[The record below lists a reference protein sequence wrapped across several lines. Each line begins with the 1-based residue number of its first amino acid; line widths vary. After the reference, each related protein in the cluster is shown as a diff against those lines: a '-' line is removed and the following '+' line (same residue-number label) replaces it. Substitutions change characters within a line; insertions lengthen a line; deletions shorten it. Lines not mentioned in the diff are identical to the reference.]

1 MSNNKIVVKN
11 NLKVSDI
18 LTKKESER
26 NDYIEGVIELNDMNK
41 IKNYDV
47 MICKLNNN
55 TFLLK
60 PIKKYN
66 CYVFEDLFGFGYEC
80 DKFDLDK
87 IIKINYEN

>member
-26 NDYIEGVIELNDMNK
+26 NDYVEGVIELNDMNK

>member
-26 NDYIEGVIELNDMNK
+26 NDYVEGVIELNDMNK

-47 MICKLNNN
+47 MICKLDNN

>member
-18 LTKKESER
+18 LTKNESKR
-26 NDYIEGVIELNDMNK
+26 NDYVEGVIELNDMNK

-47 MICKLNNN
+47 MICKLDNN

-87 IIKINYEN
+87 TIKINCEN